1 VRGALIAILCGALV
15 AACGSSGNS
24 SANASKAGAALEFAR
39 CMRAHGVSNF
49 PDPPTGGGGTQIG
62 GSGLNPQAPAFRSA
76 QQACKTFLPNGG
88 PSTHMS
94 ESELRRAFA
103 FAQCMRSHGQPTFPD
118 PTQGAAP
125 GNDEPVLAL
134 QGMFFKLSPGLSPK
148 SPAFQEAVSRCG
160 IRPPAKPGSPQ
171 S

>member
-1 VRGALIAILCGALV
+1 MRRALIALTCAGLV
-15 AACGSSGNS
+15 AACGSSGN
-24 SANASKAGAALEFAR
+24 ANTDASKAAGALAFAR
-39 CMRAHGVSNF
+39 CMRAHGLSNF
-49 PDPPTGGGGTQIG
+49 PDPGSGGGLQIT
-62 GSGLNPQAPAFRSA
+62 GLNPRSPAFRSA
-76 QQACKTFLPNGG
+76 QQVCRKYLPNGG

-94 ESELRRAFA
+94 ESELRRAFV
-103 FAQCMRSHGQPTFPD
+103 FARCMRSHGQPNFPD

-125 GNDEPVLAL
+125 SNSEPVLVL

-160 IRPPAKPGSPQ
+160 IRPPARPASPQ